1 MERGGER
8 VALASP
14 RQLGLLAAVAAAGAS
29 GVSRDRLLLL
39 LWPESTEAKARHAL
53 AQVVYRLRRD
63 LGTDVLRPGPT
74 ELLIEPANLTHDL
87 GEFVAAVAAGEPERA
102 AAIHTGPFLDGFYL
116 PEADEFERWA
126 EIERSRLGELAMQS
140 LEAAGHRAMESG
152 RVSEATDYWR
162 RLCHLAP
169 LNSRFAVGFMT
180 ALAESGD
187 AAGAMRH
194 GRAHDLGCRQE
205 LGLPPDPAVGAL
217 MNQLAQGAGRPP
229 ARPFPA
235 EPAVNRPEVTELPSP
250 PVPTPYPTRRR
261 RSTGIVAGLGV
272 LVIALLA
279 LWQLSPLPGSSEFPE
294 GSIVVLADPVD
305 LTGEPG
311 LGRALAA
318 ATAVGLQQSR
328 RITLLGRG
336 RVAGALGRMGRSGD
350 SVLTDSL
357 ALEVAARENARAV
370 FALTASKVSD
380 SYLLTGRLLSPID
393 GRDLAVHQVTVTDL
407 DDMVAGLDR
416 LLRQVQASAG
426 DSRAYRDSLPT
437 LPLVTTRSLEALKLY
452 AEAGESW
459 RRLRYDRA
467 GQLYQRAIEVDSEF
481 AQAHVALGSFHAFG
495 SNRPAADSHY
505 AMAQRLR
512 NRLTLREQLQLDS
525 RLATARGDLAGAVR
539 FDLTLAERYPSRETW
554 YNYGTGLL
562 QADRCAEAIPVFQRS
577 LTFDST
583 AVNSLLN
590 LATCYKALGDNRLA
604 LDAYASA
611 ERIDSTALVSFNIN
625 HEWGGTLVR
634 LGRYA
639 EAEAAFSRM
648 LVRNSDADRARGHR
662 SLAYLAML
670 RGQYRGAVDHL
681 TAAVALTQDEISF
694 FSRLRNQTLLAEAFL
709 IRGARESAAQE
720 LDQALRLAGSHSVE
734 PRLLALLGRVL
745 VRAGRIQDGRAVLAR
760 IDREIKPGNPADQ
773 SARGL
778 LFAELALARGAPEQ
792 AFEAIRR
799 DIDPGFA
806 GWRDGL
812 WGRTLGERGIID
824 SALTALA
831 AFAGGDEFG
840 VDFQAD
846 WILAPLDVA
855 RLAESVGDS
864 ATARAALQSLLTRW
878 REGDPD
884 LPVLLAAQRSLARLQ
899 RGAGR

>member
-8 VALASP
+8 VALTSP
-14 RQLGLLAAVAAAGAS
+14 RQLGLLAAVAAAGDS

-63 LGTDVLRPGPT
+63 LGADVLRAGPVT
-74 ELLIEPANLTHDL
+74 LLIEPANLSHDL
-87 GEFVAAVAAGEPERA
+87 GEFLAAVAAGEPERA
-102 AAIHTGPFLDGFYL
+102 AAIHAGPFLDGFYL
-116 PEADEFERWA
+116 PEADEFDRWA
-126 EIERSRLGELAMQS
+126 EVERSRLGELAMQS
-140 LEAAGHRAMESG
+140 LETAGRRAMESG

-162 RLCHLAP
+162 RLCLLAP

-194 GRAHDLGCRQE
+194 GRAHDLACRQE

-217 MNQLAQGAGRPP
+217 LTRLAQGVGRPP
-229 ARPFPA
+229 RSTLD
-235 EPAVNRPEVTELPSP
+235 EPVPSRPEGAEVPSP
-250 PVPTPYPTRRR
+250 PVTVPQPTPRR
-261 RSTGIVAGLGV
+261 RSTRLLAVLGV
-272 LVIALLA
+272 LAVALLA
-279 LWQLSPLPGSSEFPE
+279 LWRLPPLLGNPGFPE
-294 GSIVVLADPVD
+294 GSLIVLADPVD

-318 ATAVGLQQSR
+318 ATAVGLQRSR
-328 RITLLGRG
+328 HLALLGRG

-357 ALEVAARENARAV
+357 ALEVAAREHARAV
-370 FALTASKVSD
+370 FALTVSKVSD
-380 SYLLTGRLLSPID
+380 RYLLTGRLLSPVD
-393 GRDLAVHQVTVTDL
+393 GSDLAVHQVRVTDL
-407 DDMVAGLDR
+407 DDIVAGLDR
-416 LLRQVQASAG
+416 LVRQVQASVG
-426 DSRAYRDSLPT
+426 DSRRYRDSLPT
-437 LPLVTTRSLEALKLY
+437 LPLVTTPSLEALKLY

-467 GQLYQRAIEVDSEF
+467 GQLYLRAIEVDSEF
-481 AQAHVALGSFHAFG
+481 ALAHVALGGYYAF
-495 SNRPAADSHY
+495 SNNHPAADSHY
-505 AMAQRLR
+505 ARGQQLR
-512 NRLTLREQLQLDS
+512 NRLTLREQLLLDS
-525 RLATARGDLAGAVR
+525 RLATARGDLAGAIL
-539 FDLTLAERYPSRETW
+539 FDLTLAERYPSRDTW

-562 QADRCAEAIPVFQRS
+562 QVERCSEAVPAFRRS

-583 AVNSLLN
+583 AVNSYLN
-590 LATCYKALGDNRLA
+590 LATCYKILGDNRLA
-604 LDAYASA
+604 LDAYAAA
-611 ERIDSTALVSFNIN
+611 ERVDSTALVSFNIN

-648 LVRNSDADRARGHR
+648 LVRSSDADRARGHR
-662 SLAYLAML
+662 SLAYLGML
-670 RGQYRGAVDHL
+670 RGQYRKAVDHL
-681 TAAVALTQDEISF
+681 TAAVALTQEENAF
-694 FSRLRNQTLLAEAFL
+694 FSRLRNQSLLAEAFL
-709 IRGARESAAQE
+709 IRGARGSAARE
-720 LDQALRLAGSHSVE
+720 LDQALRLAGSHSIE
-734 PRLLALLGRVL
+734 PRMLALLGRVL
-745 VRAGRIQDGRAVLAR
+745 VRAGRIQDASGVLAR

-778 LFAELALARGAPEQ
+778 LFAELAVARGAPEQ

-812 WGRTLGERGIID
+812 WGRTLGERGVMD

-831 AFAGGDEFG
+831 AFAGGDHFG

-846 WILAPLDVA
+846 WILAPLEVA
-855 RLAESVGDS
+855 RLAESLGDS
-864 ATARAALQSLLTRW
+864 ATARAALQSLLVRW

-884 LPVLLAAQRSLARLQ
+884 LPVVLEAQRSLARLQ
-899 RGAGR
+899 RGARR